1 MRRLTL
7 FIVCLMALEWTAGA
21 QTTREELLSHI
32 ELTAGNYANYPV
44 PTGHLTPAPEGYEP
58 FYISHYGRHGS
69 RYMTSDKVYR
79 RLRKQLDSARTLG
92 ILTPYGKDVRNRVKI
107 AAADAKDRAGELTT
121 LGARQ
126 HRAIARRMYD
136 NYPTLLSQPLQV
148 TANSSNSRRVML
160 SMAYFCNELKSLNP
174 SMEFSMDAS
183 EHDLYY
189 IKSNKAIVVPEE
201 PRDDELYR
209 ELKKFK
215 RKYNSGWPQM
225 EALFTDPKKA
235 ATFID
240 PDEFGD
246 DLFKMTIDMNC
257 LPELGIRFDD
267 LFGEEGLI
275 NGFRVHNASWCLWE
289 GLMPGSEKSWLRIY
303 PLLQNFLDD
312 ADAMIASGGSGLRL
326 RFGHDSVVL
335 PLSYILGFPEATG
348 GTDDMENLHLHFS
361 IHRLIPMAA
370 NVQLVFFRKAGSE
383 DILVKFL
390 MNENETSVP
399 IKTDCY
405 PYYHWSDVS
414 SYYRKM
420 IEDAHLEYQTPVDD
434 ED

>member
-32 ELTAGNYANYPV
+32 ELTAGNYANYPN

-69 RYMTSDKVYR
+69 RYMTSDKIYR

-174 SMEFSMDAS
+174 SLEFSMDAS

-257 LPELGIRFDD
+257 VPELGIRFDD

-312 ADAMIASGGSGLRL
+312 ADAMIASGGCGLRL

-335 PLSYILGFPEATG
+335 PFSYILGFPEATG
-348 GTDDMENLHLHFS
+348 ATDDMENLHLHFS
-361 IHRLIPMAA
+361 IYRLIPMAA

>member
-174 SMEFSMDAS
+174 SLEFSMDAS

-225 EALFTDPKKA
+225 EALFTDPRKA

>member
-1 MRRLTL
+1 M
-7 FIVCLMALEWTAGA
+7 VCLIALGWAAGA

-32 ELTAGNYANYPV
+32 ELTAGNYANYPN

-58 FYISHYGRHGS
+58 FYISHYGRHGA
-69 RYMTSDKVYR
+69 RYMTSDKIYR

-92 ILTPYGKDVRNRVKI
+92 ILTPYGKDVRHRIKI

-136 NYPTLLSQPLQV
+136 NYPSLLSQPLQV

-174 SMEFSMDAS
+174 SLEFSMDAS

-189 IKSNKAIVVPEE
+189 IKSNKAIVVPDE

-215 RKYNSGWPQM
+215 KKYNSGWPQM
-225 EALFTDPKKA
+225 EALFTDPQKA

-312 ADAMIASGGSGLRL
+312 ADAMIASGGCGLRL

-335 PLSYILGFPEATG
+335 PFSYILGFPEATG
-348 GTDDMENLHLHFS
+348 ATDDMENLHLHFS
-361 IHRLIPMAA
+361 IYRLIPMAA

>member
-1 MRRLTL
+1 M
-7 FIVCLMALEWTAGA
+7 VCLTALGWTAGA

-32 ELTAGNYANYPV
+32 ELTAGNYANYPN

-58 FYISHYGRHGS
+58 FYISHYGRHGA
-69 RYMTSDKVYR
+69 RYMTSDKIYR

-92 ILTPYGKDVRNRVKI
+92 ILTPYGKDVRHRIKI

-136 NYPTLLSQPLQV
+136 NYPSLLSQPLQV

-174 SMEFSMDAS
+174 SLEFSMDAS

-189 IKSNKAIVVPEE
+189 IKSNKAIVVPDE

-215 RKYNSGWPQM
+215 KKYNSGWPQM
-225 EALFTDPKKA
+225 EALFTDPQKA

-240 PDEFGD
+240 PGEFAD

-312 ADAMIASGGSGLRL
+312 ADAMIASGGCGLRL

-335 PLSYILGFPEATG
+335 PFSYILGFPEATG
-348 GTDDMENLHLHFS
+348 ATDDMENLHLHFS
-361 IHRLIPMAA
+361 IYRLIPMAA
-370 NVQLVFFRKAGSE
+370 NVQLVFFRKAGSD

-399 IKTDCY
+399 LKTDCY

-420 IEDAHLEYQTPVDD
+420 IEDAHLQYQTPVDD

>member
-1 MRRLTL
+1 MKRLTL
-7 FIVCLMALEWTAGA
+7 FMVCLMALEWTAGA

-174 SMEFSMDAS
+174 SLEFSMDAS

-312 ADAMIASGGSGLRL
+312 ADAMIASGGCGLRL

-335 PLSYILGFPEATG
+335 PFSYILGFPEATG

-361 IHRLIPMAA
+361 IYRLIPMAA

>member
-1 MRRLTL
+1 MKRLTL
-7 FIVCLMALEWTAGA
+7 FVLCAMVLGGTAGA

-32 ELTAGNYANYPV
+32 ELTAGNYANYPN

-58 FYISHYGRHGS
+58 FYISHYGRHGA
-69 RYMTSDKVYR
+69 RYMTSDKIYR

-92 ILTPYGKDVRNRVKI
+92 ILTPYGKDVRHRIKI

-136 NYPTLLSQPLQV
+136 NYPSLLSQPLQV

-174 SMEFSMDAS
+174 SLEFSMDAS

-189 IKSNKAIVVPEE
+189 IKSNKAIVVPDE

-215 RKYNSGWPQM
+215 KKYNSGWPQM
-225 EALFTDPKKA
+225 EALFTDPQKA

-240 PDEFGD
+240 PGEFGD

-257 LPELGIRFDD
+257 VPELGIRFDD

-335 PLSYILGFPEATG
+335 PLSYILGFPEATNA
-348 GTDDMENLHLHFS
+348 TDDMENLHLRFS
-361 IHRLIPMAA
+361 IYRLIPMAA
-370 NVQLVFFRKAGSE
+370 NVQLVFFRKAGSD

-399 IKTDCY
+399 LKTDCY

-420 IEDAHLEYQTPVDD
+420 IEDAHLQYQTPVDD

>member
-1 MRRLTL
+1 MKRLTL
-7 FIVCLMALEWTAGA
+7 FMVCLIALGWAAGA

-32 ELTAGNYANYPV
+32 ELTAGNYANYPN

-69 RYMTSDKVYR
+69 RYMTSDKIYR

-174 SMEFSMDAS
+174 SLEFSMDAS

-257 LPELGIRFDD
+257 VPELGIRFDD

-335 PLSYILGFPEATG
+335 PFSYILGFPEATG
-348 GTDDMENLHLHFS
+348 ATDDMENLHLHFS
-361 IHRLIPMAA
+361 IYRLIPMAA

>member
-1 MRRLTL
+1 M
-7 FIVCLMALEWTAGA
+7 VCLIALGWAAGA

-32 ELTAGNYANYPV
+32 ELTAGNYANYPN

-69 RYMTSDKVYR
+69 RYMTSDKIYR

-174 SMEFSMDAS
+174 SLEFSMDAS

-257 LPELGIRFDD
+257 VPELGIRFDD

-335 PLSYILGFPEATG
+335 PFSYILGFPEATG
-348 GTDDMENLHLHFS
+348 ATDDMENLHLHFS
-361 IHRLIPMAA
+361 IYRLIPMAA

>member
-32 ELTAGNYANYPV
+32 ELTAGNYANYPN

-174 SMEFSMDAS
+174 SLEFSMDAS

-225 EALFTDPKKA
+225 EALFTDPRKA

-257 LPELGIRFDD
+257 VPELGIRFDD

-312 ADAMIASGGSGLRL
+312 ADAMIASGGCGLRL

-335 PLSYILGFPEATG
+335 PFSYILGFPEATG
-348 GTDDMENLHLHFS
+348 ATDDMENLHLHFS
-361 IHRLIPMAA
+361 IYRLIPMAA

>member
-1 MRRLTL
+1 M
-7 FIVCLMALEWTAGA
+7 VCLTALGWAAGA

-32 ELTAGNYANYPV
+32 ELTAGNYANYPN

-58 FYISHYGRHGS
+58 FYISHYGRHGA
-69 RYMTSDKVYR
+69 RYMTSDKIYR

-92 ILTPYGKDVRNRVKI
+92 ILTPYGKDVRHRIKI

-136 NYPTLLSQPLQV
+136 NYPSLLSQPLQV

-174 SMEFSMDAS
+174 SLEFSMDAS

-189 IKSNKAIVVPEE
+189 IKSNKAIVVPDE

-257 LPELGIRFDD
+257 VPELGIRFDD

-312 ADAMIASGGSGLRL
+312 ADAMIASGGCGLRL

-335 PLSYILGFPEATG
+335 PFSYILGFPEATG
-348 GTDDMENLHLHFS
+348 ATDDMENLHLHFS
-361 IHRLIPMAA
+361 IYRLIPMAA
-370 NVQLVFFRKAGSE
+370 NVQLVFFRKAGSD

-399 IKTDCY
+399 LKTDCY

-420 IEDAHLEYQTPVDD
+420 IEDAHLQYQTPVDD

>member
-1 MRRLTL
+1 M
-7 FIVCLMALEWTAGA
+7 VCLTALGWAAGA

-32 ELTAGNYANYPV
+32 ELTAGNYANYPN

-58 FYISHYGRHGS
+58 FYISHYGRHGA
-69 RYMTSDKVYR
+69 RYMTSDKIYR

-92 ILTPYGKDVRNRVKI
+92 ILTPYGKDVRHRIKI

-136 NYPTLLSQPLQV
+136 NYPSLLSQPLQV

-174 SMEFSMDAS
+174 SLEFSMDAS

-189 IKSNKAIVVPEE
+189 IKSNKAIVVPDE

-215 RKYNSGWPQM
+215 KKYNSGWPQM
-225 EALFTDPKKA
+225 EALFTDPQKA

-240 PDEFGD
+240 PGEFAD

-312 ADAMIASGGSGLRL
+312 ADAMIASGGCGLRL

-335 PLSYILGFPEATG
+335 PFSYILGFPEATG
-348 GTDDMENLHLHFS
+348 ATDDMENLHLHFS
-361 IHRLIPMAA
+361 IYRLIPMAA
-370 NVQLVFFRKAGSE
+370 NVQLVFFRKAGSD

-399 IKTDCY
+399 LKTDCY

-420 IEDAHLEYQTPVDD
+420 IEDAHLQYQTPVDD

>member
-1 MRRLTL
+1 M
-7 FIVCLMALEWTAGA
+7 VCLIALGWAAGA

-32 ELTAGNYANYPV
+32 ELTAGNYANYPN

-58 FYISHYGRHGS
+58 FYNSHYGRHGA
-69 RYMTSDKVYR
+69 RYMTSDKIYR

-92 ILTPYGKDVRNRVKI
+92 ILTPYGKDVRHRIKI

-136 NYPTLLSQPLQV
+136 NYPSLLSQPLQV

-174 SMEFSMDAS
+174 SLEFSMDAS

-189 IKSNKAIVVPEE
+189 IKSNKAIVVPDE

-215 RKYNSGWPQM
+215 KKYNSGWPQM
-225 EALFTDPKKA
+225 EALFTDPQKA

-240 PDEFGD
+240 PGEFGD

-312 ADAMIASGGSGLRL
+312 ADAMIASGGCGLRL

-335 PLSYILGFPEATG
+335 PFSYILGFPEATG
-348 GTDDMENLHLHFS
+348 ATDDMENLHLHFS
-361 IHRLIPMAA
+361 IYRLIPMAA

>member
-174 SMEFSMDAS
+174 SLEFSMDAS

-225 EALFTDPKKA
+225 EALFTDPRKA

-257 LPELGIRFDD
+257 LPELGIRLDD

>member
-174 SMEFSMDAS
+174 SLEFSMDAS